1 MILVSGMTN
10 SKKAVIWRWA
20 LALIVAM
27 AVVNFI
33 RYFLVDVMVVKGASM
48 YPTLINDE
56 RLVVNRLGIFCG
68 KPERDDLVVFDL
80 QNDRKLIKRVIAVGG
95 DRVAMRNGKI
105 YINGKLVPEPYVW
118 VDNLQ
123 GPDSTDLAEQIVPEG
138 HIFVLGDNRNNSM
151 DSRSSRVGMVDDKN
165 IVGYVLF
172 SVWPIKEVG
181 RDLCSLPVS

>member
-1 MILVSGMTN
+1 MTN

-20 LALIVAM
+20 LALVVAM

-56 RLVVNRLGIFCG
+56 RLVVNRLSIFCG

-80 QNDRKLIKRVIAVGG
+80 KNDRKLIKRVIAVGG

-151 DSRSSRVGMVDDKN
+151 DSRSSRVGMVDDNN
-165 IVGYVLF
+165 IVGYVLL